1 MAVEVAP
8 LSVTYPSEHTTCLVV
23 GASWRR
29 QRRAYRA
36 GGPVLNCAR
45 CRGNTNLAQ
54 DPQKMVRRETPLHP
68 RIHKMLEALTQ
79 RGEGSSGLRDEDE
92 SWDVTAL
99 WHWSHSSPVVG
110 SHIGVC
116 VMTTFLPVHLP
127 WWLCWTV
134 QWVFFLKERG
144 VGVCPSVVVVPWG
157 VIISLLSI
165 RRLQVM
171 AAFFL
176 PNLYHTLIASLQ
188 SDDGRG

>member
-36 GGPVLNCAR
+36 GGPVLNCDR

-68 RIHKMLEALTQ
+68 RIHKMLEAISQ

-99 WHWSHSSPVVG
+99 WHWSHSSPAVG
-110 SHIGVC
+110 SHIGG
-116 VMTTFLPVHLP
+116 
-127 WWLCWTV
+127 LCNDHISARASA
-134 QWVFFLKERG
+134 L
-144 VGVCPSVVVVPWG
+144 VVVLDSSVGFLSERKGSGCVP
-157 VIISLLSI
+157 
-165 RRLQVM
+165 
-171 AAFFL
+171 
-176 PNLYHTLIASLQ
+176 
-188 SDDGRG
+188 